1 MKKYQKLQKM
11 IKMVYD
17 IEEKDIRKMRDY
29 LALMEETEYFK
40 DNRNCIN
47 ELFDKLIALE
57 TEIEQSIDDSRD
69 SGKFDEFD
77 EVLQLYLYD
86 KDYS

>member
-1 MKKYQKLQKM
+1 MKKQQKLQKM

-17 IEEKDIRKMRDY
+17 IEEKDLENMKLNAVQLLSEQIS
-29 LALMEETEYFK
+29 ALQ
-40 DNRNCIN
+40 D
-47 ELFDKLIALE
+47 D
-57 TEIEQSIDDSRD
+57 IEQKIDDSRG

>member
-1 MKKYQKLQKM
+1 M

-29 LALMEETEYFK
+29 LALMEETRYFI
-40 DNRNCIN
+40 DNKNCIN
-47 ELFDKLIALE
+47 ELFDKL
-57 TEIEQSIDDSRD
+57 TELQEDIEQTIDDSRG